1 MISKSP
7 DLRPAEACYTK
18 VWDLKVRSAC
28 VDKAEILILTNA
40 GIENDMS
47 DAIREHCM
55 IRSDVTR
62 LRTFDK
68 ITHY

>member
-7 DLRPAEACYTK
+7 DLRPAEACYTR

-47 DAIREHCM
+47 DAIGEHCEA
-55 IRSDVTR
+55 
-62 LRTFDK
+62 
-68 ITHY
+68 